1 MKSAITFIILFAT
14 GIVFSQVGINTNLP
28 DPSAMLDISSDDK
41 GLLVPR
47 MTTAERLLITA
58 PADGLMVYDTDLQD
72 FKYYRSGEWNYIGR
86 SQIRENYKLVK
97 DISDLSDEL
106 IAGSGSQYLL
116 NTDFLY
122 EINGS
127 VTFDFPINLNGAYVE
142 GVDSGEDVIIN
153 ASGAAFFQGTSG
165 GSLRN
170 LTVSGNG
177 NPIFDITGS
186 GSELLVSNNTIY
198 LGASAVGT
206 LDSLGTV
213 FFSISQFVGN
223 TDGLAVSNMST
234 FLMSN
239 VFWTASNTGT
249 FIAFSG
255 TFNNLQMSSGRIEAD
270 TGEVGVD
277 VSANPTINNDATLSQ
292 LSFVG
297 SGMHVNPYTVGTYTG
312 FNFTK
317 HWNVNCSGLP
327 VETDQVSV
335 ADINFNF
342 TAGGGAGTTFG
353 SVSNGTPIKLAG
365 ATTSN
370 NLFRFSSSGNNRV
383 VYEGKK
389 KRFFNVSSSVSFEGS
404 TPGDRYIFYIA
415 RGRAGDP
422 TPTVIDATGVW
433 KVVNNAAS
441 VPPSTTVRD
450 ISAVPIV
457 GVFDLEPNDYIEVWV
472 ERFSGTGQIFT
483 VALNLAIN

>member
-1 MKSAITFIILFAT
+1 MKAVITLLVLLITSVAT
-14 GIVFSQVGINTNLP
+14 SQVGINTNLP

-72 FKYYRSGEWNYIGR
+72 FKYFTSGDWNYIGR
-86 SQIRENYKLVK
+86 SQIRDNYKLVK
-97 DISDLSDEL
+97 NISDLSDEL

-186 GSELLVSNNTIY
+186 GTELLVSNNTIY
-198 LGASAVGT
+198 VGASSVGT

-213 FFSISQFVGN
+213 FFSIAQFVGN
-223 TDGLAVSNMST
+223 TDGLAVSNMGT

-239 VFWTASNTGT
+239 VFWTASNSGT
-249 FIAFSG
+249 FITFSG

-270 TGEVGVD
+270 AGEIAVD

-297 SGMHVNPYTVGTYTG
+297 AGTYVNPYTIGSYAG
-312 FNFTK
+312 YNFTK
-317 HWNVNCSGLP
+317 DWNVNCSGLSL
-327 VETDQVSV
+327 ETDQ
-335 ADINFNF
+335 AATGNFYFNGALTSGFSQAIGGAPEKIQGDGTF
-342 TAGGGAGTTFG
+342 TATD
-353 SVSNGTPIKLAG
+353 
-365 ATTSN
+365 
-370 NLFRFSSSGNNRV
+370 LFRFSSTGPNNEL

-389 KRFFNVSSSVSFEGS
+389 VRNVQVNVSLSIRVTGAVNDFYAFAIAKNGS
-404 TPGDRYIFYIA
+404 IATETNSIVNIF
-415 RGRAGDP
+415 
-422 TPTVIDATGVW
+422 
-433 KVVNNAAS
+433 NN
-441 VPPSTTVRD
+441 T
-450 ISAVPIV
+450 
-457 GVFDLEPNDYIEVWV
+457 
-472 ERFSGTGQIFT
+472 QIQN
-483 VALNLAIN
+483 VALNGILTLNPGDTLSVFVDRLTNNDTTSDLLVVFSENLSVN